1 MMRSEQEIKE
11 LVKELSRLTGFIGEF
26 GTEEEFQSD
35 DLKFCNN
42 AFDTLYWILGEIS
55 TERFR
60 SDAYLN
66 LAELKEVARE
76 IETRTGRKLEE
87 YE

>member
-1 MMRSEQEIKE
+1 MRSEQEIKK
-11 LVKELSRLTGFIGEF
+11 LVEELSRLTGFIGEF
-26 GTEEEFQSD
+26 GTEEESQGD
-35 DLKFCNN
+35 DVKFCCNVSD
-42 AFDTLYWILGEIS
+42 ALYWVSGEIS

-66 LAELKEVARE
+66 LVELRKVARE
-76 IETRTGRKLEE
+76 VEARTGKKLEE